1 MKATVIVCSDSA
13 AAGMSEDTT
22 GPVLAAGL
30 RDIGHDVGEVV
41 VVPDEIPAITS
52 AIRTAAGDVVVCTGG
67 TGLGP
72 RDVTPDAVQAVIDRE
87 LPGFGEA
94 FRAYG
99 RQQTPLADLSR
110 AVAGSMG
117 STLVVAIPGSHGAVR
132 DALAVLGPLLEHTHA
147 IIGGANHRGLVRE
160 TPITAAEVEAAVRR
174 PDAGAVVTFEGRVR
188 DHDHGRQVTSLRYEG
203 HPDAQRILDKV
214 IAEADALPGV
224 LAAASL
230 HRVGDCAIGDV
241 AFVAA
246 VSAAHRREAFEACAW
261 LVDEVKK
268 RLPVWKLQTFSDG
281 TQEWVNCA

>member
-1 MKATVIVCSDSA
+1 MRATVIVCSDSA
-13 AAGMSEDTT
+13 AAGTSQDTT
-22 GPVLAAGL
+22 GPALVAGL
-30 RDIGHDVGEVV
+30 RDIGHEAGDVVI
-41 VVPDEIPAITS
+41 VPDEIPAITD
-52 AIRTAAGDVVVCTGG
+52 AIRASDADVVVCTGG

-72 RDVTPDAVQAVIDRE
+72 RDVTPDAVLAVMDRE

-132 DALAVLGPLLEHTHA
+132 DALTVLGPLLEHAHA
-147 IIGGANHRGLVRE
+147 VIGGANHRSLVRE
-160 TPITAAEVEAAVRR
+160 TPITAAEAEAEVRR

-188 DHDHGRQVTSLRYEG
+188 DHDHGRQVASLRYEG
-203 HPDAQRILDKV
+203 HPDAEKTLRAV
-214 IAEADALPGV
+214 IAEAGGLPGV

-230 HRVGDCAIGDV
+230 HRVGECAIGDV

-246 VSAAHRREAFEACAW
+246 VSAAHRREAFDACAW
-261 LVDEVKK
+261 LVDEVKQ
-268 RLPVWKLQTFSDG
+268 RLPVWKLQRFKDG

>member
-1 MKATVIVCSDSA
+1 MRAAVIVCSDSA
-13 AAGMSEDTT
+13 AAGTSQDTT
-22 GPVLAAGL
+22 GPALAAGL
-30 RDIGHDVGEVV
+30 RDMGHEVGDVV
-41 VVPDEIPAITS
+41 VVPDAVPAITD
-52 AIRTAAGDVVVCTGG
+52 AIRDATADVVVCTGG

-132 DALAVLGPLLEHTHA
+132 DALTVLGPLLEHAHDV
-147 IIGGANHRGLVRE
+147 IGGADHRGLVRA

-188 DHDHGRQVTSLRYEG
+188 DHDNGRQVRSLRYEG
-203 HPDAQRILDKV
+203 HPDAEQVLRAV
-214 IAEADALPGV
+214 IAEAAALPGV

-230 HRVGDCAIGDV
+230 HRVGECTIGDV
-241 AFVAA
+241 AFAA
-246 VSAAHRREAFEACAW
+246 AISAAHRREAFDACAW
-261 LVDEVKK
+261 LVDEVKQ
-268 RLPVWKLQTFSDG
+268 RLPVWKLQRFSDG